1 MRCGTAVL
9 FLGVVACAG
18 GSGASQIPTPVGGF
32 RPEDRVVIGDFSQV
46 NALAATIDR
55 LYVVYPTALAIWK
68 PLERRW
74 EVPRSPRRPEV
85 LRGVTRAIVD
95 PLDRSL
101 WLAVGSAWIHYD
113 PIANRWD
120 EGVMAVPPARLPHT
134 GTTVEDAM
142 RDLPQLRSLAPT
154 IATGPLLTRGTITAA
169 ARDPLGNGW
178 FLGTSTRGL
187 VFFDRMATDVQPM
200 SLGLRGDAVGA
211 IALTDDGV
219 WVATENDGLH
229 PASLAHLATE
239 LDVSAAVTGSAARGL
254 PFNQVRQLL
263 VTSDGVWLATDQGAV
278 HVSRAGDRIDR
289 FGATNGLGD
298 GRVLSLALYHGHVVA
313 GTMRGL
319 SESHGDS
326 GFVSLAPGFA
336 DPVYSLRANGD
347 TLWIGTVRGL
357 FALFPGSEEPRMSD
371 GFRLLAGSSTAILA
385 IGYIADT
392 LVAMTPSQ
400 LLWRDPRSGGWTV
413 GPDVSHQVGSL
424 VALEPTDNGAWVG
437 GTNGAAFVRGN
448 GTVLQL
454 MLVPGDLPGEVTSVA
469 TRGRYLWIGTRV
481 GLVRFLLTN

>member
-1 MRCGTAVL
+1 MG
-9 FLGVVACAG
+9 
-18 GSGASQIPTPVGGF
+18 
-32 RPEDRVVIGDFSQV
+32 
-46 NALAATIDR
+46 
-55 LYVVYPTALAIWK
+55 
-68 PLERRW
+68 
-74 EVPRSPRRPEV
+74 
-85 LRGVTRAIVD
+85 
-95 PLDRSL
+95 
-101 WLAVGSAWIHYD
+101 
-113 PIANRWD
+113 
-120 EGVMAVPPARLPHT
+120 
-134 GTTVEDAM
+134 
-142 RDLPQLRSLAPT
+142 
-154 IATGPLLTRGTITAA
+154 
-169 ARDPLGNGW
+169 
-178 FLGTSTRGL
+178 
-187 VFFDRMATDVQPM
+187 
-200 SLGLRGDAVGA
+200 
-211 IALTDDGV
+211 
-219 WVATENDGLH
+219 
-229 PASLAHLATE
+229 
-239 LDVSAAVTGSAARGL
+239 
-254 PFNQVRQLL
+254 RQLL

-278 HVSRAGDRIDR
+278 HVSRAGDRVDR
-289 FGATNGLGD
+289 YGATNGLGD
-298 GRVLSLALYHGHVVA
+298 GRALSLALYRGRVVV

-357 FALFPGSEEPRMSD
+357 FALLPGSDEPRMSD
-371 GFRLLAGSSTAILA
+371 GFRLLAGSSAAILA

-413 GPDVSHQVGSL
+413 GPDLGSRVGSL

-469 TRGRYLWIGTRV
+469 TRGRYLWIGTRA